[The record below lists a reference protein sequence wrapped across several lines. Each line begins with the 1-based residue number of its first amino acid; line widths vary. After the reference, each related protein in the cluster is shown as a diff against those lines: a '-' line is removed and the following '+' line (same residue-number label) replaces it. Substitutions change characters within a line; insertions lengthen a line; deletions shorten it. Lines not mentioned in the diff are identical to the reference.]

1 MKKSTYN
8 ILIVTLICIIVVGG
22 ILLVRQN
29 AGSPEEPIETVAA
42 TTQPQENT
50 EATEAEIVNEAP
62 DFYMEDA
69 EGNGLKLS
77 DFRGKPV
84 VLNFWA
90 SWCGPCKAEMP
101 ELEKAYQ
108 EYGDRVQFVIV
119 DLVEGRTETREM
131 GLAHITDSGYTFPC
145 FFDVNQEASMAYR
158 IGAIP
163 LTIFISAEGEM
174 VSSVNRMISAEE
186 LQAGIDS
193 ILVQ

>member
-8 ILIVTLICIIVVGG
+8 ILIGTLILIIVVGG
-22 ILLVRQN
+22 IMLAMR
-29 AGSPEEPIETVAA
+29 GSSAADEMTETVSPTEYTEAV
-42 TTQPQENT
+42 TENT
-50 EATEAEIVNEAP
+50 EEAKDLAP

-69 EGNGLKLS
+69 EGNGYKLS

-101 ELEKAYQ
+101 ELEAAYQ
-108 EYGDRVQFVIV
+108 EYGDRIQFVIV
-119 DLVEGRTETREM
+119 DLVQGRQETKEM
-131 GLAHITDSGYTFPC
+131 GLAHITESGYTFPV
-145 FFDVNQEASMAYR
+145 FFDVNQEAAVNYQ

-163 LTIFISAEGEM
+163 LSVFINAEGEV
-174 VSSVNRMISAEE
+174 VSSINRMISAEE

-193 ILVQ
+193 ILTE

>member
-8 ILIVTLICIIVVGG
+8 ILIGTLILIIVVGG
-22 ILLVRQN
+22 IMLAMR
-29 AGSPEEPIETVAA
+29 GSSAADEMTETVSP
-42 TTQPQENT
+42 TEYT
-50 EATEAEIVNEAP
+50 EAVTQTTEDAKDLAP

-69 EGNGLKLS
+69 EGNGYKLS

-101 ELEKAYQ
+101 ELEAAYQ
-108 EYGDRVQFVIV
+108 EYGDRIQFVIV
-119 DLVEGRTETREM
+119 DLVQGRQETKEM
-131 GLAHITDSGYTFPC
+131 GLAHITESGYTFPV
-145 FFDVNQEASMAYR
+145 FFDVNQEAAVNYQ

-163 LTIFISAEGEM
+163 LSVFINAEGEV
-174 VSSVNRMISAEE
+174 VSSINRMISAEE

-193 ILVQ
+193 ILTE

>member
-8 ILIVTLICIIVVGG
+8 ILIGTLILIIVVGG
-22 ILLVRQN
+22 IMLAMR
-29 AGSPEEPIETVAA
+29 GSSAADEMTETVSP
-42 TTQPQENT
+42 TEYT
-50 EATEAEIVNEAP
+50 EAVTETTEEAKDLAP

-69 EGNGLKLS
+69 EGNGYKLS

-101 ELEKAYQ
+101 ELEAAYQ
-108 EYGDRVQFVIV
+108 EYGEQIQFVIV
-119 DLVEGRTETREM
+119 DLVQGRQETKEM
-131 GLAHITDSGYTFPC
+131 GLAHITESGYTFPV
-145 FFDVNQEASMAYR
+145 FFDVNQEAAVNYQ

-163 LTIFISAEGEM
+163 LSVFINAEGEV
-174 VSSVNRMISAEE
+174 VSSINRMISAEE

-193 ILVQ
+193 ILTE

>member
-8 ILIVTLICIIVVGG
+8 ILIGTLILIIVVGG
-22 ILLVRQN
+22 IMLAMR
-29 AGSPEEPIETVAA
+29 GSSAADEMTETVSP
-42 TTQPQENT
+42 TEYT
-50 EATEAEIVNEAP
+50 EAVTQTTEEAKDLAP

-69 EGNGLKLS
+69 EGNGYKLS

-101 ELEKAYQ
+101 ELEAAYQ
-108 EYGDRVQFVIV
+108 EYGEQIQFVIV
-119 DLVEGRTETREM
+119 DLVQGRQETKEM
-131 GLAHITDSGYTFPC
+131 GLAHITESGYTFPV
-145 FFDVNQEASMAYR
+145 FFDVNQEAAVNYQ

-163 LTIFISAEGEM
+163 LSVFINAEGEV
-174 VSSVNRMISAEE
+174 VSSINRMISAEE

-193 ILVQ
+193 ILTE